1 LSEPSRSSRGR
12 WGLEGGYV
20 ETYERLIFAVK
31 GLIHPPD
38 RVVAYLRYVAD
49 PMGDRVREGIRYRR
63 VYGFDEQLTIVRSCY
78 PHYLHHD
85 EVWDVELQSVPR
97 DRIWKKYDPS
107 EGLRRLMS
115 SNADDP
121 LARAAK
127 GFAEDLSSASGVDV
141 EDMGVSGSLLLSLH
155 TSTSDIDFL
164 VYGVE
169 NCFKARD
176 ALRRLLDEGED
187 FKRFDEERMKGL
199 FDFRATETPM
209 DYEVFVEQER
219 RKVIQG
225 LYKGYVYFIRFLKD
239 LDEVG
244 EVYGE
249 RRCRRLG
256 VARVRAAV
264 VDDSE
269 SLFTPCNYKVEC
281 LEVLEGRVD
290 PRALKEVTSFRGR
303 FAEQALRGEVVEVRG
318 ALEEVRFRGELYQR
332 LVVGAPGDYM
342 IALGLLRTRSHP
354 KEAAH
359 ALLATDLGEEDAT
372 E

>member
-1 LSEPSRSSRGR
+1 MRERSKSLGGR

-20 ETYERLIFAVK
+20 ETSERLIFAVK
-31 GLIHPPD
+31 GLVHPPD

-49 PMGDRVREGIRYRR
+49 PAGDRVRGGLRYRR
-63 VYGFDEQLTIVRSCY
+63 VYGFEEQLAIVRSRY
-78 PHYLHHD
+78 PRYLHYD

-97 DRIWKKYDPS
+97 ESIWRAYDPS
-107 EGLRRLMS
+107 EGLMKLMKG
-115 SNADDP
+115 SNAEDP

-127 GFAEDLSSASGVDV
+127 DFAEELSSASGVSV
-141 EDMGVSGSLLLSLH
+141 EDLGISGSLLLSLH
-155 TSTSDIDFL
+155 TSSSDIDFV

-169 NCFKARD
+169 NCIKARD
-176 ALRRLLDEGED
+176 ALRRLLSEGEN
-187 FKRFDEERMKGL
+187 FKRFDEERMRAL
-199 FDFRATETPM
+199 FDFRVAETPM

-244 EVYGE
+244 EAYGD

-256 VARVRAAV
+256 AARVRAVV

-281 LEVLEGRVD
+281 LEVLEGEVD

-303 FAEQALRGEVVEVRG
+303 FAEQALKGEVVEARG
-318 ALEEVRFRGELYQR
+318 ALEEVRFRGERYQR
-332 LVVGAPGDYM
+332 LVVGASGDYM
-342 IALGLLRTRSHP
+342 VALSLTRSFRS
-354 KEAAH
+354 
-359 ALLATDLGEEDAT
+359 L
-372 E
+372 